1 VLPYQRILRIKFRPA
16 LQIETKGF
24 PSAGKERPSRDGIG
38 WGVTVIMPLN
48 LESQK
53 HHAHKS
59 WCRSLQIMWLTKV
72 AGNILFPALLFNSAM
87 AFSATVP
94 AGQSVTLAW
103 NASSDVT
110 VTGYKIYYGVASR
123 TYTNQ
128 INAGNA
134 TSAIISGLVAGVTY
148 YFAATAYDNLG
159 QESGYSPEIIY
170 SVPATLATMQIRSA
184 PAGQFI
190 LTVTGLAGQTY
201 QILATQDFTVWT
213 VIGTVTVGTGGS
225 LDFTDTNA
233 ASFPQR
239 FYRTQE
245 T

>member
-1 VLPYQRILRIKFRPA
+1 
-16 LQIETKGF
+16 
-24 PSAGKERPSRDGIG
+24 
-38 WGVTVIMPLN
+38 MPFN
-48 LESQK
+48 LEPQTR
-53 HHAHKS
+53 HAHES
-59 WCRSLQIMWLTKV
+59 WHGSLQTTGLTK
-72 AGNILFPALLFNSAM
+72 ALGSILFLVLLFHSAM

-103 NASSDVT
+103 DADSDPN

-134 TSAIISGLVAGVTY
+134 TGATISGLVAGVTY
-148 YFAATAYDNLG
+148 YFAATAYDSFG
-159 QESGYSPEIIY
+159 QESGYSSEIIY

-190 LTVTGLAGQTY
+190 LTVTGLIGHTY
-201 QILATQDFTVWT
+201 QILATQDFTAWT
-213 VIGTVTVGTGGS
+213 VIGTVTVGASGA

-245 T
+245 I